1 MCNLFIPV
9 LSAILRAISQLS
21 FAPGL
26 AKLPSGALPL
36 RAGCCLGHVPALGPS
51 QAQRRCVWVG
61 DLVAVRET
69 PL

>member
-9 LSAILRAISQLS
+9 LSAILRAISQSS

-26 AKLPSGALPL
+26 AKLPL

-61 DLVAVRET
+61 DLVAVHET